1 LRRQLDIADRALAE
15 ATAARDAVQAELLA
29 AGGDHQ
35 AIARLS
41 EQLATTQS
49 DVDRAEERW
58 LALADEAESIGVEL

>member
-1 LRRQLDIADRALAE
+1 MQ
-15 ATAARDAVQAELLA
+15 TELLA

-41 EQLATTQS
+41 EQLAATQA
-49 DVDRAEERW
+49 DVDGAEERW